1 MAAQPDDLS
10 LICDILFNPEY
21 SIKSTVYAGA
31 VSLLSVLRDNPRY
44 YKSYIQNRGDN
55 FLEIMNTEEQS
66 AKESAYA
73 AGGPLEENIDNDIV
87 ISGRSP
93 RALAAPV
100 GAIEYTNLIQ
110 FVSTIR
116 ANIYNICVL
125 MLELVQQIQTQI
137 IQVVPVQAAQT
148 TRIYDNILLV
158 RNKLQ
163 EDVQQIFP
171 KFSLNIICKKE
182 PLLQTILVA
191 GRENGMG
198 KVLNNFVFRTLQTQP
213 YFENYAKLK

>member
-1 MAAQPDDLS
+1 MAAQPVDLS

-31 VSLLSVLRDNPRY
+31 VSLFSVLQDNPRY
-44 YKSYIQNRGDN
+44 YKRYIQNRGDN

-73 AGGPLEENIDNDIV
+73 AGGPLEENIDNEIV

-100 GAIEYTNLIQ
+100 GTFGQAAAAQEAAVYTTLIQ

-116 ANIYNICVL
+116 GNINTICDL
-125 MLELVQQIQTQI
+125 MLQLVQQIQTQI

-148 TRIYDNILLV
+148 TRIYDNISLV
-158 RNKLQ
+158 RDKLVV
-163 EDVQQIFP
+163 DVQQIFP
-171 KFSLNIICKKE
+171 KFSLNIVCE
-182 PLLQTILVA
+182 
-191 GRENGMG
+191 
-198 KVLNNFVFRTLQTQP
+198 
-213 YFENYAKLK
+213 